1 MLVVPTRVGGGPTDN
16 GRVVVG
22 RFELRR
28 FGDFDVLGSLLRRR
42 DLSDDRVQDEQATG
56 RGGDRQFHE
65 QSIHRTDPN
74 CCPLEKSTG
83 GTWGRERPPLTSR
96 SYGIGIEGNGGTP
109 QISVAQGN

>member
-42 DLSDDRVQDEQATG
+42 DLSDDRVQDEQAAG

-65 QSIHRTDPN
+65 QSIHRTDPHS
-74 CCPLEKSTG
+74 CSLGKSREEYG
-83 GTWGRERPPLTSR
+83 GHARPPY
-96 SYGIGIEGNGGTP
+96 SYVP
-109 QISVAQGN
+109 ALWDR